1 MIAGSGFKRNTK
13 LERRSLPFSFSIS
26 QSQSDSLIKFIEVLN
41 AAQDVI
47 LQLELS

>member
-13 LERRSLPFSFSIS
+13 LERWSLPFSFRIS
-26 QSQSDSLIKFIEVLN
+26 RSQRDSLIKFIKVLRV
-41 AAQDVI
+41 AQDVM